1 MESYFLCCACGSLER
16 SSIEVDL
23 CTRCG
28 RRYCRAHRRTHRCD
42 DNELL
47 PWSSSVPDGSAT
59 LSGDATATAYAPSG
73 QRHSA

>member
-1 MESYFLCCACGSLER
+1 MESYFLCCACGSLEH

-42 DNELL
+42 DNEVL
-47 PWSSSVPDGSAT
+47 PWSSSVRDSSGST
-59 LSGDATATAYAPSG
+59 SGDATTTAFDLSG